1 MPSTRSQSKE
11 KPVQAKLTGQIDTG
25 KNRKSTMDVY
35 LKSKQG
41 AASTSVS
48 ESTKRT
54 EEQSRIQIPEGS
66 EIIGDT
72 QSVLSKILLAVQP
85 IDDMN
90 RKLDNLVIDMGV
102 LKKQSKTKVEQLRV
116 PLKTWKFKKNLQ
128 RSVKQG
134 WIIMKKKLS
143 IRNNLQC

>member
-25 KNRKSTMDVY
+25 KSRKSTMDVY

-54 EEQSRIQIPEGS
+54 EEQNRIQIPEGS

-102 LKKQSKTKVEQLRV
+102 LKKQL
-116 PLKTWKFKKNLQ
+116 
-128 RSVKQG
+128 
-134 WIIMKKKLS
+134 
-143 IRNNLQC
+143 